1 MSPVA
6 WATLN
11 LHQDTPRLHWDQY
24 LSLPHFLSLS
34 SLLRVALEKISYTWL
49 FRINL
54 LKPKHQLWP
63 LHPSLALQTLFYSSS
78 LHCRSSP
85 QPLIH
90 LRLQFCSIINPEDF
104 QNCLQHIQ
112 ISYQRLFWIW
122 LISLLILS
130 RFAWILD
137 PLILLIDTFQS
148 VPDLSISD
156 PDLLFSE
163 FFIIGSY
170 LSQFS
175 SDLLGSW
182 TLLIYSFR
190 AFNRFNNHR
199 IPSSG

>member
-112 ISYQRLFWIW
+112 ISYQRLFLNLAHISVNSQPICLNLGPPDSTHWYLSIGPRFVYIRPKSLIQRVFHNW
-122 LISLLILS
+122 LISQPILIW
-130 RFAWILD
+130 FTWILD
-137 PLILLIDTFQS
+137 SLNLLIQSFQS
-148 VPDLSISD
+148 I
-156 PDLLFSE
+156 
-163 FFIIGSY
+163 
-170 LSQFS
+170 Q
-175 SDLLGSW
+175 
-182 TLLIYSFR
+182 
-190 AFNRFNNHR
+190 
-199 IPSSG
+199 